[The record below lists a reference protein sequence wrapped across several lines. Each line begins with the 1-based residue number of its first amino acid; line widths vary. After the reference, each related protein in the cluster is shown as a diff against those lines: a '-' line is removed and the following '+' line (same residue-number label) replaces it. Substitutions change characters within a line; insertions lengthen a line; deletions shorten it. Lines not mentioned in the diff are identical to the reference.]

1 MQNTIVKVCVRDD
14 NNKGAKV
21 EFYHSNDLVRQTPG
35 GERKEEDNLIL
46 VGLGG
51 LW

>member
-1 MQNTIVKVCVRDD
+1 MTTT
-14 NNKGAKV
+14 KG
-21 EFYHSNDLVRQTPG
+21 QTPG
-35 GERKEEDNLIL
+35 RERKEEEEDNLIL